1 MANGLKIDIDRQ
13 IGLTIQNAP
22 GVSREHSKSGD
33 FSKDINGFL
42 DLVADGWE
50 DFQNRYA
57 VPTANWVPIKYM
69 RPKEFVESPDSPS
82 NVILFHVISRK
93 RFNSTADGIRR
104 ARNPQIREQF
114 TDPDDDTNIVTLNA
128 QKREHIVEFEIWST
142 HSKKANEVALQFE
155 GFIEAY
161 DWYFASKGINRVW
174 FEERTEDRIE
184 TIGGTEWSVR
194 PLRYQVITE
203 LIYKETDKK
212 LGTITV
218 RHDSGSKLK
227 TTEINA
233 ETGLVEH
240 SIDRG
245 KPEQGS

>member
-1 MANGLKIDIDRQ
+1 MGNGLKIDVDREV
-13 IGLTIQNAP
+13 GLTIQSAP
-22 GVSREHSKSGD
+22 SVARAHSKSGD
-33 FSKDINGFL
+33 YSKDINGFL

-57 VPTANWVPIKYM
+57 IPTANWIPVKYM
-69 RPKEFVESPDSPS
+69 RPKEFVESPEEQS
-82 NVILFHVISRK
+82 NVILFHVVSRR
-93 RFNSTADGIRR
+93 RFNSTADGQRR
-104 ARNPQIREQF
+104 ARTPAVREQF
-114 TDPDDDTNIVTLNA
+114 TDPEDDTNIVTLLA
-128 QKREHIVEFEIWST
+128 QKRENIVEFEIWST
-142 HSKKANEVALQFE
+142 HSKKANEIALQFE

-161 DWYFASKGINRVW
+161 DWYFTSKGINRVW

-184 TIGGTEWSVR
+184 ETGATEWSVR
-194 PLRYQVITE
+194 TLRYQVTTE

-212 LGTITV
+212 LDTITV

-227 TTEINA
+227 TVEVNA

-245 KPEQGS
+245 ESA